1 MAKSLRRECDLQ
13 YNGNNII
20 GSGYQSGVFP
30 GTHNGT
36 QVAVK
41 RVLLRETRLISREEK
56 ALRSLD
62 HPNILKLLDV
72 NEDETFK

>member
-13 YNGNNII
+13 YNGSKVI

-41 RVLLRETRLISREEK
+41 RVLLRETRLISREEQ
-56 ALRSLD
+56 ALRSFN
-62 HPNILKLLDV
+62 HPNILKLFDV
-72 NEDETFK
+72 TEDETFK